1 MDYLSL
7 LAITSGICSII
18 GLFIPEKIKSR
29 KWLLAITVFILTFAS
44 GYAVHYN
51 SELER
56 VKNVHRQAV
65 AIAGH
70 RDAWGSDIEYIQ
82 EVLTFLEENK
92 ELYPDAYKRATKI
105 YTDMKANNETY
116 FNDEATELHGIVK
129 SIATL
134 NEGE

>member
-1 MDYLSL
+1 MTMDYLSL

-70 RDAWGSDIEYIQ
+70 RDAWGSDIVYIQ
-82 EVLTFLEENK
+82 EVLTFLEEN
-92 ELYPDAYKRATKI
+92 
-105 YTDMKANNETY
+105 
-116 FNDEATELHGIVK
+116 
-129 SIATL
+129 
-134 NEGE
+134 